1 MKPTQEQLNDPKWW
15 DKNAP
20 EDCDLF
26 YEDERLNYWFAQS
39 ESSHSCHS
47 LLAERPTK
55 PAFVPDTNTKTI
67 YWVAEVD
74 THGTPWNF
82 DGPHEDRKSAEDSI
96 PLLLAVGEKNRKLVV
111 TSMEFSP
118 IKSERD
124 EFMEKAMTVFKGDN
138 MELYSVVAG
147 ALYDSGLFCLKET
160 DK

>member
-118 IKSERD
+118 IKSER
-124 EFMEKAMTVFKGDN
+124 
-138 MELYSVVAG
+138 ELFLDSVKKELPTADKDDLIFAG
-147 ALYDSGLFCLKET
+147 ALYDSGLFCLKEA